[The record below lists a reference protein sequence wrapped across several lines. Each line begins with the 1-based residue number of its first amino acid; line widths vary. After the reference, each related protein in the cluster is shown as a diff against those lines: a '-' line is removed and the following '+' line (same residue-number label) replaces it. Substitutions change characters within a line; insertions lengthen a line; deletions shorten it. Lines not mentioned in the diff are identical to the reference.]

1 MSPARP
7 ALGIAYASAVAVM
20 VTPDGR
26 WTVEVIR
33 TRAGEVFR
41 VREQAIIG
49 AHGGSGWAPIGKI
62 RLTVG
67 EVAELLGDD
76 FPELVYKP

>member
-1 MSPARP
+1 MA
-7 ALGIAYASAVAVM
+7 
-20 VTPDGR
+20 TPDGR

-41 VREQAIIG
+41 VRQRAIIG
-49 AHGGSGWAPIGKI
+49 AHGGAGWAPIGKI
-62 RLTVG
+62 RRMVA
-67 EVAELLGDD
+67 EVADLLGAD